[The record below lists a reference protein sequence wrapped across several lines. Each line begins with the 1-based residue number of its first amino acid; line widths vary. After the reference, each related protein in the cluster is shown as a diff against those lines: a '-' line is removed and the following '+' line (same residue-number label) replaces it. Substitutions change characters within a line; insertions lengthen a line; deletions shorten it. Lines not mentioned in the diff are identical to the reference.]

1 MGIAQIVCAC
11 MEKRSSTRHLVILT
25 PTTGSTP
32 TSRSSTNTPT
42 VSLANSTIPLT
53 VSLVRTTPSH
63 GTRLTSTASA
73 TTREFVIAAL
83 ANVRVSLVSK
93 VRVADVSPAP
103 TVAVDMVNVSTWLY
117 LMLTTV
123 HGTKR
128 KLLNASVTL
137 DTPVRTVPCA
147 SALKEVIPLPLYTS
161 TTKAYTKSSGDN
173 KPVKNGLRVAPSTRM
188 VRCTGR

>member
-1 MGIAQIVCAC
+1 

-25 PTTGSTP
+25 PITGSTR
-32 TSRSSTNTPT
+32 T
-42 VSLANSTIPLT
+42 LANSTIPLT
-53 VSLVRTTPSH
+53 VSLVRTTKRH

-73 TTREFVIAAL
+73 ATREFAIAAL

-103 TVAVDMVNVSTWLY
+103 TVAVDMVNVLTWLY

-128 KLLNASVTL
+128 KLLNASVIL

-147 SALKEVIPLPLYTS
+147 SALWEVIPLPLYTP
-161 TTKAYTKSSGDN
+161 TTKAYTKSSGDK
-173 KPVKNGLRVAPSTRM
+173 KPVIYGVRLKTVRRSSTRM
-188 VRCTGR
+188 VRYTGR

>member
-1 MGIAQIVCAC
+1 MG
-11 MEKRSSTRHLVILT
+11 
-25 PTTGSTP
+25 
-32 TSRSSTNTPT
+32 TPT

-53 VSLVRTTPSH
+53 VSLVRTTKRH

-73 TTREFVIAAL
+73 ATREFAIAAL

-103 TVAVDMVNVSTWLY
+103 TVAVDMVNVLTWLY

-128 KLLNASVTL
+128 KLLNASVIMKYY
-137 DTPVRTVPCA
+137 DGQKMHECSRR
-147 SALKEVIPLPLYTS
+147 
-161 TTKAYTKSSGDN
+161 G
-173 KPVKNGLRVAPSTRM
+173 
-188 VRCTGR
+188 